1 MEFNKYDLQN
11 IEKYPQNMPYL
22 CLKKEGGMLIPK
34 IDLLRNGT
42 QSIVFH
48 QRLSDPLSERFL
60 NGGLC

>member
-1 MEFNKYDLQN
+1 
-11 IEKYPQNMPYL
+11 
-22 CLKKEGGMLIPK
+22 MLIPK

-48 QRLSDPLSERFL
+48 QTLAEPFNVRFL